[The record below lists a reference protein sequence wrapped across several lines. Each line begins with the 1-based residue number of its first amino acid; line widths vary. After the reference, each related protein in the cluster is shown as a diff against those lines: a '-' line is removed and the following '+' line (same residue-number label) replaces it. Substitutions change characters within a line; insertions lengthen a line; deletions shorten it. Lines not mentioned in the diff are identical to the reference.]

1 MLVSVGE
8 EILARTFTNLDF
20 ATCWSGEEPGVY
32 VSIDMRKKSLREPT
46 TDLVCSPCYHNGPG
60 IYVSIGL
67 RKESLRELL
76 TSGRISLNL

>member
-32 VSIDMRKKSLREPT
+32 VSIDMRKKSLRELT
-46 TDLVCSPCYHNGPG
+46 TNLDS
-60 IYVSIGL
+60 S
-67 RKESLRELL
+67 ES
-76 TSGRISLNL
+76 SQ